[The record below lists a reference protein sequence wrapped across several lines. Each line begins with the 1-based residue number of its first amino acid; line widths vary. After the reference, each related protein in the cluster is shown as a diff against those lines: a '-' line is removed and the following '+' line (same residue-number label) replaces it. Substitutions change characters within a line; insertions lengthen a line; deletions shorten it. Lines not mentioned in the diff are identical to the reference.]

1 MSQPLAAAINPDR
14 DLQRGL
20 DLLVLDAMRIQAWER
35 LLFLQCGAGWIVE
48 EAWRRALRVYACGLD
63 TSPALVARSR
73 MEYGRGAW
81 WRCARGTARRASPGA
96 GPDSADR
103 QRRGLRSARACRV
116 YRAPRLTPAAHS
128 QAAGHLDAS
137 GHPGL
142 DRARQPEHDR

>member
-63 TSPALVARSR
+63 TSPALVARAT
-73 MEYGRGAW
+73 ELRGV
-81 WRCARGTARRASPGA
+81 PGKLEFRTWD
-96 GPDSADR
+96 GQRLPCPDGSF
-103 QRRGLRSARACRV
+103 RSLVSTFALEC
-116 YRAPRLTPAAHS
+116 S
-128 QAAGHLDAS
+128 Q
-137 GHPGL
+137 
-142 DRARQPEHDR
+142 